1 MSNEFSTEEGGFGVE
16 ITCVGEDSG
25 DRLGF
30 GIDVG
35 LEVGSSVGVGVD
47 AGGSVW
53 FGERGSC
60 NNIGSKKINFPAK
73 RTKVKL
79 IFLIYSKRRNIDA
92 RISQ

>member
-53 FGERGSC
+53 FGEGEAAITLALR
-60 NNIGSKKINFPAK
+60 K
-73 RTKVKL
+73 
-79 IFLIYSKRRNIDA
+79 
-92 RISQ
+92 